1 MHRNKLC
8 AIATG
13 LRRVPGAKVVNA
25 GWSKESPHESYKI
38 LKPYLI
44 VAIVKFSNQKLLVK
58 KIYVAENSFA
68 PRGHDRSQSHSRTEE
83 EIMTINLKGIE
94 ALIKHERFVTV
105 AIGVGGA
112 IALAIIGYLLGW
124 ISS

>member
-1 MHRNKLC
+1 
-8 AIATG
+8 
-13 LRRVPGAKVVNA
+13 
-25 GWSKESPHESYKI
+25 

-44 VAIVKFSNQKLLVK
+44 VAIVKFSNQRLLVK
-58 KIYVAENSFA
+58 KIYVVENSFA

-83 EIMTINLKGIE
+83 IIMTINLKGIE

>member
-1 MHRNKLC
+1 
-8 AIATG
+8 
-13 LRRVPGAKVVNA
+13 
-25 GWSKESPHESYKI
+25 
-38 LKPYLI
+38 
-44 VAIVKFSNQKLLVK
+44 
-58 KIYVAENSFA
+58 
-68 PRGHDRSQSHSRTEE
+68 
-83 EIMTINLKGIE
+83 MTINLKGIE